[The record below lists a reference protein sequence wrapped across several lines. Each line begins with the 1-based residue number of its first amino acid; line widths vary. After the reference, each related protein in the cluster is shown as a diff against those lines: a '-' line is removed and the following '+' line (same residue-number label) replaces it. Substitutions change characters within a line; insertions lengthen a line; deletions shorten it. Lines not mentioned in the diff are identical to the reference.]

1 MVQDLGATTSS
12 DLIKGENR
20 SNNVQTTRVPRL
32 SSVAGKEFHQLVWV
46 TVGKT
51 DHPAWLLGESD
62 GSQQKVLVQ
71 WESTRGI
78 EEVPITSIHFNFPS
92 QRKRHTR
99 TEINVSSFGTGRIP
113 KVGDPP
119 KSNTK
124 QTKRKRSTSAH
135 GDQEETEHSSN
146 TSSRKKHRVKVG
158 AAASKATKHSS
169 VSKAS
174 VPDGTSGVKE
184 VGRSKK
190 ASKEE
195 SLLTSTG
202 HPYNSL
208 QSESRKADSSKSRA
222 PAPPK
227 TVKRISHKSLLV
239 NKNGIN
245 TADARDSLSK
255 AGGRKSLSVTIKDL
269 VVSTVSSETSVDN
282 SRDSDDFEIEQSN
295 GRSMLALSMSLLPRD
310 ENKAKLKRE
319 TSKSVEGE
327 EEVTYDSS
335 DDDAEKV
342 RTQRKLLVVE
352 PPVKADRAVPSKSV
366 EKAFLRP
373 LFVALLARAPGKYK
387 VCFSLDGVNKLRKEI
402 EEDVGLLLEEQCLS

>member
-1 MVQDLGATTSS
+1 MFQDLGATTSS

-20 SNNVQTTRVPRL
+20 SNDVQTTRVPRL
-32 SSVAGKEFHQLVWV
+32 SSVAGKEIHQLVWV

-99 TEINVSSFGTGRIP
+99 TEMNVSSFGTGRTP
-113 KVGDPP
+113 KVGVPL
-119 KSNTK
+119 KSN
-124 QTKRKRSTSAH
+124 TKRKRSTSAH
-135 GDQEETEHSSN
+135 GDQEENEHSSN

-158 AAASKATKHSS
+158 AAASKAKKHSS
-169 VSKAS
+169 VIKAN
-174 VPDGTSGVKE
+174 VPDGTWGGKE
-184 VGRSKK
+184 LGRLKK

-202 HPYNSL
+202 HSYNSL
-208 QSESRKADSSKSRA
+208 QSKSRKAESSKSR
-222 PAPPK
+222 PPGPPK
-227 TVKRISHKSLLV
+227 TVNRKSHKSLLV

-245 TADARDSLSK
+245 TADARDSLRK
-255 AGGRKSLSVTIKDL
+255 AGGTKSLSATIKDL

-282 SRDSDDFEIEQSN
+282 SRDGDDSEIKQSN
-295 GRSMLALSMSLLPRD
+295 GRSLLALSMSLLPRD
-310 ENKAKLKRE
+310 ENKVKLKRE
-319 TSKSVEGE
+319 TPKSVEEE

-342 RTQRKLLVVE
+342 RTQRKLSSSG
-352 PPVKADRAVPSKSV
+352 ASSRSQSRAFPSKYV